1 MSEKAFMRRAAALAL
16 EKMRANSGGPF
27 GAVIVRNDTIIA
39 EGWNEVTS
47 SNDPTAHAEIVAI
60 RRACTLLG
68 AFNLPDCDIYTS
80 CEPCPMCLGAIY
92 WARLR
97 RVYYANTRADAS
109 QIGFD
114 DGFIYSEVAGAGV
127 EKDSSPPTD
136 DRQCS
141 DGVHGMGLQSW
152 ENSVLMSAST
162 ILSSWARC
170 TYDQISLNRHSVQHC
185 PLEKSWRCGK
195 LSRA

>member
-1 MSEKAFMRRAAALAL
+1 MSEQAFMQRAVALAL

-27 GAVIVRNDTIIA
+27 GPVIGPNATITA

-47 SNDPTAHAEIVAI
+47 NNDPTPHAEIVAI

-97 RVYYANTRADAS
+97 RVYYANTRSEAAH
-109 QIGFD
+109 IEFD
-114 DGFIYSEVAGAGV
+114 VEFI
-127 EKDSSPPTD
+127 D
-136 DRQCS
+136 
-141 DGVHGMGLQSW
+141 
-152 ENSVLMSAST
+152 
-162 ILSSWARC
+162 
-170 TYDQISLNRHSVQHC
+170 
-185 PLEKSWRCGK
+185 
-195 LSRA
+195 